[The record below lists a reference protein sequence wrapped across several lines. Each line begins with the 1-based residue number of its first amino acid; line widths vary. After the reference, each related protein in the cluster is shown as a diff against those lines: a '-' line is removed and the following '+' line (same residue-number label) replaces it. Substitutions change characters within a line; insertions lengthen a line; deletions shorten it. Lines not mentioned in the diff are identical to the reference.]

1 MITYPFIV
9 PKLSAVLHNDN
20 SVSWKE
26 KSLMTYIFETLRRS
40 ELKIIGFAINYC
52 VDNYDFMFYD

>member
-1 MITYPFIV
+1 
-9 PKLSAVLHNDN
+9 
-20 SVSWKE
+20 
-26 KSLMTYIFETLRRS
+26 MTYIFETLRRS